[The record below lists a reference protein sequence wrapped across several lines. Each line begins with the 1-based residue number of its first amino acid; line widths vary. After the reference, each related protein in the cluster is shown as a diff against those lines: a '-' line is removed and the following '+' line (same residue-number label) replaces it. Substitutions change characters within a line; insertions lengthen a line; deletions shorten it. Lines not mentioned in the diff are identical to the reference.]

1 MRVIHSGILA
11 VILSIFL
18 IQAADPP
25 YEKSTGSFLSHQ
37 FDQLI
42 SATKLP
48 LFNINSPL
56 NDDVS
61 KRTRLQHLPE
71 TSSLN
76 ENTEAPRIN
85 STTTPISLIMKDN
98 NAEDVEN
105 QKEFLEP
112 LLRLYENDLHNNLDS
127 LNITERISKE
137 DEKVE
142 ELKYLTKEELDFLM
156 NPYNTNDPLYNR
168 NKPYNEEVTN
178 NVARRVDDG
187 TLPSSISPD
196 KEHIGEILP
205 SNFNNFPSPSQR
217 SLKNVLSFHPVRR
230 TIPIIVRRRM
240 YITKPYHSN
249 RILKKSFDSQHYYR
263 PFSFPYE
270 DPSKFRRPMK
280 FLEDVANVRSEYDYS
295 FIPTAG
301 FTDDAPHKT
310 SNSKPDIVPDGTR
323 TGYARPSA
331 VSVIQ
336 NRYRNVRT
344 QKGLIVR
351 DPATDSSNWQGN
363 SWKVSRRPRVIFPSD
378 LVAFKETNQEEP
390 DWLGA
395 DANLQDIQ
403 QNDIKD
409 RGSED
414 DCTEDATCEFFLT
427 CWMSG
432 GLLDGTCGLL
442 RGCCQRDNSK
452 SGRSTSQMVG
462 TIEAPRETAKAQAAL
477 FDLDTQCGIPSRQQ
491 AQRRIVGGDEPGFG
505 SFPWQAYI
513 RIGSSRC
520 GGSLVSRR
528 HVVTAGHC
536 VARAIPKQVHV
547 TLGDYVINSAAEPL
561 PAYTFGVSSIQVHP
575 FFKFTPQ
582 ADRFDVAVLRLDRT
596 ANHLPHIAPI
606 CLPTKGENFLGEVG
620 VAAGWGALSPGSRL
634 RPQTL
639 QAVPVPVIDNRQCER
654 WHRSKGIGVTIYD
667 EMMCA
672 GYKNGGRDSCQGDSG
687 GPLMLQKQGRWF
699 LIGIVSAGYS
709 CAQPG
714 QPGIYHRVAHTVDW
728 IARAI
733 AA

>member
-409 RGSED
+409 RE
-414 DCTEDATCEFFLT
+414 
-427 CWMSG
+427 
-432 GLLDGTCGLL
+432 
-442 RGCCQRDNSK
+442 
-452 SGRSTSQMVG
+452 
-462 TIEAPRETAKAQAAL
+462 
-477 FDLDTQCGIPSRQQ
+477 CGIPSRQQ